1 MRRVRVGLVPF
12 LMLMAIM
19 FLATGVSTALATVE
33 ENWPAGTPNTCKSST
48 DFFLSFEGGIDGIQI
63 ESTIPSMEFTTTGTL
78 NWVYGDIR
86 TGYYNVNHSGD
97 LGYVTNGNF
106 FAWLGTLG
114 DQGRIDFLGGGASY
128 CSVLVST
135 ASGLTLDAYDSS
147 GTLIATSGW
156 SGNNA
161 YSGKFTRLTVE
172 APAGTTIA
180 YVMIHDTG
188 NFWLM
193 DDLCTDA
200 NKAVIPVPTRT
211 IGSHSDRFD
220 LVFVPDNDYG
230 LPADIN
236 TWLPNFIQ
244 DVQNQI
250 DQRLAAAAPVT
261 GHLDSFN
268 FYYTRAQGV
277 TTPHTL
283 PANMT
288 RVAPFADAYAILH
301 TTTLQDWT
309 NWGPPAVLSAEGVV
323 GRSFIHESGHGI
335 FVLAD
340 EYDDA
345 PDCSTARF
353 QPNPNPNVW
362 DTEADCRAD
371 VTNEGWGNANDC
383 WMFTTCTTDWWKF
396 TTTNFIMRDGDWFT
410 NGWGQPASRR
420 VQAILDNNPGTAPAE
435 PGGSS
440 EATKS
445 IWLNMQVSAGV
456 FSLLKESYVVE
467 SPPSSF
473 PEAGTFMVKVFSNG
487 NAVLKNFGMHDPRIA
502 QAELGYAGPT
512 WIDTANFQL
521 VVPYFKSC
529 GRVDLIESATGD
541 VKLSVDISKYATV
554 MAPVAVCKDIEVALD
569 NNGQATISASDV
581 DGGSHDPEG
590 GPVTLSID
598 KSQFTCADLGE
609 NNVILTATNDE
620 GAPGA
625 CTAIVTVKDT
635 TPPVLSGVPADATVQ
650 CDSVPPPASVTA
662 TDNCDTNVVPN
673 FNETRVDGSCT
684 SNYTLSRTWTAV
696 DHWGNKSSATQII
709 QVVDTTAPVIQSV
722 AAAPNLLWPPD
733 HKMAKVAVTAKATDN
748 CTTPVCKIISVMSN
762 EPVNGLGDGDTAPDW
777 IITGD
782 LTVNLRAERSGIG
795 SGRIYT
801 VTVTCTD
808 ACGNSS
814 VGNTTVTVPHDQKK
828 K

>member
-1 MRRVRVGLVPF
+1 VGLVPF
-12 LMLMAIM
+12 LILMAIM
-19 FLATGVSTALATVE
+19 VLATGVPTARATVE
-33 ENWPAGTPNTCKSST
+33 DWPVGIPNTCKSSD
-48 DFFLSFEGGIDGIQI
+48 DFFLNFEAGIDDIQI

-86 TGYYNVNHSGD
+86 TGSYNVDHSGS

-135 ASGLTLDAYDSS
+135 ASGLTLDAYDSG

-156 SGNNA
+156 AVNNT

-172 APAGTTIA
+172 APAGKTIA
-180 YVMIHDTG
+180 YVMVHDTG

-230 LPADIN
+230 LPADID

-244 DVQNQI
+244 AIQNQI
-250 DQRLAAAAPVT
+250 DQRLVAAAPVT

-268 FYYTRAQGV
+268 FYYTRMQGDAAHN
-277 TTPHTL
+277 PHIL
-283 PANMT
+283 PANIT
-288 RVAPFADAYAILH
+288 RVAPFADAYVILH
-301 TTTLQDWT
+301 NAEFGDWT
-309 NWGPPAVLSAEGVV
+309 EWGPPPVFSAEVAV
-323 GRSFIHESGHGI
+323 GRSFIHEGGHAI

-345 PDCSTARF
+345 PGCATARF
-353 QPNPNPNVW
+353 EPNPMPNVW
-362 DTEADCRAD
+362 DTEADCRTD
-371 VTNEGWGNANDC
+371 VTAEGWGNANDC
-383 WMFTTCTTDWWKF
+383 WRFTTCTSDWWKF
-396 TTTNFIMRDGDWFT
+396 GTTRFIMDDGNFFN

-420 VQAILDNNPGTAPAE
+420 VEWVLGQNPGTAPAE
-435 PGGSS
+435 PGGSD

-445 IWLNMQVSAGV
+445 IWLNMQVSAGA
-456 FSLLKESYVVE
+456 FSLLKESYVLE
-467 SPPSSF
+467 SPPSYLPVVGSF
-473 PEAGTFMVKVFSNG
+473 MIKVFSNG
-487 NAVLKNFGMHDPRIA
+487 DAVLNHFGMHDPRIV
-502 QAELGYAGPT
+502 QGEPGYVGPT
-512 WIDTANFQL
+512 WRDTVNFQL

-554 MAPVAVCKDIEVALD
+554 VAPIAVCKNIEVALD
-569 NNGQATISASDV
+569 EDGQATISAGDI
-581 DGGSHDPEG
+581 DGGSYAPDG
-590 GPVTLSID
+590 GSVALSID
-598 KSQFTCADLGE
+598 KSHFTCADLGQ
-609 NNVILTATNDE
+609 NSVILTATDDE

-635 TPPVLSGVPADATVQ
+635 IPPVLSGVPADATVQ
-650 CDSVPPPASVTA
+650 CDSVPSPASVTA
-662 TDNCDTNVVPN
+662 TDNCDTNVVPS
-673 FNETRVDGSCT
+673 FYQKRVDGSCT
-684 SNYTLSRTWTAV
+684 SNYTLSRTWTAA
-696 DHWGNKSSATQII
+696 DHLGNKSSATQII
-709 QVVDTTAPVIQSV
+709 QVVDTTAPVIQSI
-722 AAAPNLLWPPD
+722 AAAPNVLWTAN
-733 HKMAKVAVTAKATDN
+733 HKMVHVAVTAKATDN
-748 CTTPVCKIISVMSN
+748 CSRPVCKIASVTSN

-777 IITGD
+777 SITGD
-782 LTVNLRAERSGIG
+782 LTVDLRAERSGTG

-801 VTVTCTD
+801 IAVTCTD

-814 VGNTTVTVPHDQKK
+814 VGNTTVTVPHDQNKK
-828 K
+828 

>member
-1 MRRVRVGLVPF
+1 MKRIRVGLVPF

-19 FLATGVSTALATVE
+19 FLATGVTTALATVE

-48 DFFLSFEGGIDGIQI
+48 DFYLNFEGGIDGIQI

-156 SGNNA
+156 SGNNT

-172 APAGTTIA
+172 APAGKTIA
-180 YVMIHDTG
+180 YIMIHDTG

-244 DVQNQI
+244 DIQNQI
-250 DQRLAAAAPVT
+250 NQRLIAAAPVT
-261 GHLDSFN
+261 GHADSFN

-288 RVAPFADAYAILH
+288 RVAPYADAYAILH

-309 NWGPPAVLSAEGVV
+309 NWGPPAILSAEGAV

-335 FVLAD
+335 FGLAD

-345 PDCSTARF
+345 PACTTARF

-383 WMFTTCTTDWWKF
+383 WKFTTCTTDWWKF
-396 TTTNFIMRDGDWFT
+396 TTTNFIMRDGDWFS

-420 VQAILDNNPGTAPAE
+420 VQAVLGQNPGTAPAE

-554 MAPVAVCKDIEVALD
+554 MAPVAVCKDIIVALD
-569 NNGQATISASDV
+569 ENGQATISASDV

-662 TDNCDTNVVPN
+662 TDNCDTNVVPS
-673 FNETRVDGSCT
+673 FNQTRVDGSCA
-684 SNYTLSRTWTAV
+684 SNYTLTRTWTAA
-696 DHWGNKSSATQII
+696 DDYGNTSSGSQTITVQ
-709 QVVDTTAPVIQSV
+709 DTVGPVISCNNPATMTPPQAPTSFTATASDNCSTPTVNITDFRCYSV
-722 AAAPNLLWPPD
+722 KKGVKSRNTSCVVNIAGDKINILNSGGVDDNISWTV
-733 HKMAKVAVTAKATDN
+733 HATDGCAN
-748 CTTPVCKIISVMSN
+748 STDKVCTIKV
-762 EPVNGLGDGDTAPDW
+762 VNP
-777 IITGD
+777 
-782 LTVNLRAERSGIG
+782 
-795 SGRIYT
+795 
-801 VTVTCTD
+801 
-808 ACGNSS
+808 
-814 VGNTTVTVPHDQKK
+814 KK
-828 K
+828 